1 MRKYKQEYYRRPEAK
16 QHQKKY
22 LAEYNQRPE
31 VKQRHKEWLRE
42 YKQRPEVK
50 QRHKE
55 WLREY
60 KQRPEVKQ
68 RNNEWLRKYN
78 QRPEVKQKLKLN
90 RRENIIPRLIK
101 QYTKKLNKT
110 NAQIAQIK
118 RIGAVPSIF
127 LEGKQIQIQN
137 IINNLKI
144 IKEHTKN
151 LPKEIRAETTDR
163 MLNNLLSTEGNI
175 VSWRKPLQNVYK
187 SEEE

>member
-1 MRKYKQEYYRRPEAK
+1 M
-16 QHQKKY
+16 
-22 LAEYNQRPE
+22 
-31 VKQRHKEWLRE
+31 
-42 YKQRPEVK
+42 
-50 QRHKE
+50 
-55 WLREY
+55 
-60 KQRPEVKQ
+60 
-68 RNNEWLRKYN
+68 
-78 QRPEVKQKLKLN
+78 KQKLKLN